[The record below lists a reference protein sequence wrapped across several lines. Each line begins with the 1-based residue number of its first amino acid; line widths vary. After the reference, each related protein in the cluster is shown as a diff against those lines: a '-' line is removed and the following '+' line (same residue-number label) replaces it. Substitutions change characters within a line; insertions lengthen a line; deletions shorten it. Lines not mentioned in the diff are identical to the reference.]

1 MPKIGAHIVNVL
13 VATAVIFAT
22 APARAAQEDTSGN
35 QLYELCSA
43 PDPTWQ
49 SALCDGYVL
58 AIDDMLTA
66 QHMLDAQKG
75 ICLPDGVTREQMK
88 VVVTSYLRDHLDERQ
103 KWMFVLASEALVAA
117 FPCKKP

>member
-1 MPKIGAHIVNVL
+1 MPKIGARIVNALL
-13 VATAVIFAT
+13 VAAVIFST
-22 APARAAQEDTSGN
+22 APAQAAQEDTSGN

-43 PDPTWQ
+43 PDSTWQ
-49 SALCDGYVL
+49 SAVCEGYVL

-66 QHMLDAQKG
+66 QHMLDEQKG

-88 VVVTSYLRDHLDERQ
+88 DVVTSYLRDHPDDRQ
-103 KWMFVLASEALVAA
+103 KWMFVLASEGLVAA